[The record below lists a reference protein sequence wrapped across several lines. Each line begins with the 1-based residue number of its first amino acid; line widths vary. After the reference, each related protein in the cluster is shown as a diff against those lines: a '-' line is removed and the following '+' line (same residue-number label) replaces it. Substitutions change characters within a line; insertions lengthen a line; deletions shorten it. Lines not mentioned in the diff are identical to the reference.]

1 MFSTRFSAFAL
12 GPHWCTDPQPGVS
25 VVKPR
30 SLSAL
35 GVAVSETPL
44 PATRLRNE
52 LRSDSRKG
60 AKVLLQR
67 LERRIAQARAAEA
80 QEAQMLHFERAAQA
94 QGFHQVAGVDEAG
107 RGPLAGPVVAAAVI
121 LASPV
126 TGINDSKQLTWEQRE
141 RFYEVLMEG
150 GHSIGVAI
158 VPADIIDQYGIQQA
172 NYQAMAQALDAVTP
186 VPDYVL
192 VDGFRVPGLRAPQ
205 ERIVKGDSR
214 SQSIAAASVI
224 AKVTRDRMM
233 LEYDEAWPAYGFAAH
248 KGYGTEAHLKAI
260 ETHGPCPIHRM
271 SFAPLRQMPETGD
284 LFD

>member
-1 MFSTRFSAFAL
+1 MK
-12 GPHWCTDPQPGVS
+12 PQ
-25 VVKPR
+25 
-30 SLSAL
+30 SLQVLAK
-35 GVAVSETPL
+35 AVIETPL
-44 PATRLRNE
+44 PATRLRNA
-52 LRSDSRKG
+52 LRRDTRKG
-60 AKVLLQR
+60 AQNLLQR
-67 LERRIAQARAAEA
+67 LERRIELAKAAAA
-80 QEAQMLHFERAAQA
+80 QEEAMLHFERTAHA
-94 QGFHQVAGVDEAG
+94 QGFQHVVGVDEAG

-141 RFYEVLMEG
+141 RFYEVLMAG

-158 VPADIIDQYGIQQA
+158 VDADRIDHIGIQQA
-172 NYQAMAQALDAVTP
+172 NYQAMAQAIGAVTP
-186 VPDYVL
+186 TPDYVL
-192 VDGFRVPGLRAPQ
+192 VDGFRVPGLQAPQ